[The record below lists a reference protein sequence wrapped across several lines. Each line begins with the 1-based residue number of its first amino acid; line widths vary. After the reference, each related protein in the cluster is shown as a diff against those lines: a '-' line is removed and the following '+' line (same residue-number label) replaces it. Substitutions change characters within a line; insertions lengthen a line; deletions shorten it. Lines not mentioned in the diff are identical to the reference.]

1 MRSSWY
7 YLLVEGIEVEVEV
20 EVEVEAEVE
29 VEYTRGEVEVE
40 VCRSRWNGCCVLI
53 LIVFCKSLL
62 AIEFKLLR
70 HGCGLNVR
78 ICAKQPVFQ
87 VSGAALRRKDGSRAP
102 RFRASFCRRICL
114 EARVQCN

>member
-78 ICAKQPVFQ
+78 ICAKQPVFSGKRSFFAEKRWLSRAT
-87 VSGAALRRKDGSRAP
+87 VSGVVLPSNLSRSA
-102 RFRASFCRRICL
+102 RA
-114 EARVQCN
+114 V